1 VQKIMRKALSC
12 LLAAVLVIL
21 MIPQARDIVFAK
33 EEITGTGTTDAIT
46 PLSSKAVSVV
56 SVKRAPAVIFAPVP
70 AAAISSDGKA
80 SPSPSPA
87 SGVKGAVRLPGSDN
101 ILNTWIFY
109 LILIAAS
116 SIGLSVSLLGLR
128 KKWTTHK

>member
-1 VQKIMRKALSC
+1 ML
-12 LLAAVLVIL
+12 
-21 MIPQARDIVFAK
+21 PQARNIVFAK
-33 EEITGTGTTDAIT
+33 GEITGTSTCYASS
-46 PLSSKAVSVV
+46 PLIK
-56 SVKRAPAVIFAPVP
+56 P
-70 AAAISSDGKA
+70 AASAFNLLYSASDDKA

-101 ILNTWIFY
+101 TLNTWIFY

-116 SIGLSVSLLGLR
+116 AAGLSASLLGLR

>member
-1 VQKIMRKALSC
+1 VRKIMRKALSC
-12 LLAAVLVIL
+12 LLAAALVIL

-33 EEITGTGTTDAIT
+33 GEITGTSTIDASA
-46 PLSSKAVSVV
+46 PLSSTVASVIP
-56 SVKRAPAVIFAPVP
+56 VKRAPAVIFTPAP

-101 ILNTWIFY
+101 TLNTWIFY

-116 SIGLSVSLLGLR
+116 AIGLSASLLGLR
-128 KKWTTHK
+128 KKGTTHK